1 MHVDFLVEESSAEV
15 ALEALVPRILG
26 NEIAFSC
33 RVFQGK
39 HDLLS
44 KLQARLRGYAER
56 IRNTGEDLRIVV
68 LIDNDAQD
76 CKGLKAE
83 LERTAKRAGLR
94 TRGQAQGRDVRILNR
109 IAIEELEAWF
119 LGDPTALTTAFPR
132 VPPSYVARARFRN
145 PDAITGGTWEA
156 LLRLLQERGYYRTG
170 LPKIEV
176 ASKIAPHMSIG
187 SNRSSSFKTFC
198 DGLAAFA
205 A

>member
-44 KLQARLRGYAER
+44 KLQARLRGYADR

-68 LIDNDAQD
+68 LIDNDDQD
-76 CKGLKAE
+76 CEVLKAE
-83 LERTAKRAGLR
+83 LEQMARRARLW
-94 TRGQAQGRDVRILNR
+94 TRGQAQGRNVRVLNR

-132 VPPSYVARARFRN
+132 VPSSYVARARFRD
-145 PDAITGGTWEA
+145 PDAIRGGTWEA

-176 ASKIAPHMSIG
+176 ASKIATHMNIG
-187 SNRSSSFKTFC
+187 SNRSSSFNAFC
-198 DGLAAFA
+198 VGLAAFVA
-205 A
+205 